1 MSGERFK
8 KLAICFIKHI
18 GDTMKKHIAII
29 LGLMILFTGCVG
41 QKKEPTKMILASTT
55 STQDS
60 GLLDYILPVFS
71 EKYNVDVQVVAVGSG
86 QAFEI
91 GKKGDADVLLV
102 HSPADEL
109 KFVDEGWGVNRKCV
123 MYNDYVIVG
132 PKEDPAGIAGMKD
145 AVSAFQKMAE
155 MKVTFISRGDNSG
168 TQKKELS
175 IWKKASIAPDKA
187 WYLESGTGMGN
198 TLTMTQEK
206 KAYTITDRATL
217 ASMVDKLPD
226 LAIMVEGDKILLNPY
241 GVMAVNPEKFPTI
254 NGKDAM
260 NFIEWI
266 MSDEGQ
272 DLIASYKKGSQQLFI
287 PLHGNCMT

>member
-1 MSGERFK
+1 MNERKALVVSIAVILLFSGC
-8 KLAICFIKHI
+8 I
-18 GDTMKKHIAII
+18 
-29 LGLMILFTGCVG
+29 G
-41 QKKEPTKMILASTT
+41 QKKEKTKMILASTT

-109 KFVDEGWGVNRKCV
+109 KFVEEGWGVNRKCV

-145 AVSAFQKMAE
+145 AVSAFKKMAE
-155 MKVTFISRGDNSG
+155 MKVIFISRGDNSG

-175 IWKKASIAPDKA
+175 IWKKACIAPDKA

-217 ASMVDKLPD
+217 ASMLEKLPD

-241 GVMAVNPEKFPTI
+241 GVIAVNPEKFPTI
-254 NGKDAM
+254 NNKDAM

-272 DLIASYKKGSQQLFI
+272 NLIASYEKGGQQLFI

>member
-1 MSGERFK
+1 MDNKKALVVSIAVILLFSGC
-8 KLAICFIKHI
+8 I
-18 GDTMKKHIAII
+18 
-29 LGLMILFTGCVG
+29 G
-41 QKKEPTKMILASTT
+41 QKKEKTKMILASTT

-109 KFVDEGWGVNRKCV
+109 KFVEEGWGVNRKCV

-145 AVSAFQKMAE
+145 AIGAFKKMAE
-155 MKVTFISRGDNSG
+155 MNVTFISRGDASG
-168 TQKKELS
+168 TQKKELL
-175 IWKKASIAPDKA
+175 IWAEASITPDKA

-217 ASMVDKLPD
+217 ASMLDKLPD

-241 GVMAVNPEKFPTI
+241 GVIAVNPEKFPTI
-254 NGKDAM
+254 NNKDAM

-272 DLIASYKKGSQQLFI
+272 NLIASYKKGGQQLFI